1 MTEVEFRSLV
11 ERGPVLLDGATGTSL
26 FSSGMPMGV
35 CTEGWV
41 LDHPNV
47 VKNLQKAYVE
57 AGSQI
62 IYAPTFGANRH
73 NLAWYGL
80 DSNLSELIARLVAIS
95 KEAASGKAY
104 VAGDM
109 SMTGL
114 TLEDLGGEASFDQI
128 FDLYHE
134 QAQALDDAGVDLF
147 VVETMLSLE
156 ETEAALDA
164 IRSVSH
170 KPVMCT
176 LSYDA
181 DGTTMYG
188 TRCGEAV
195 ETLQALGAS
204 AVGLNCSVGPDQL
217 EAVVAAMKSA
227 AEIPIIAKPNAGLPL
242 IDDAGNAV
250 YPMGPMEFAENM
262 KKLVAAGASVI
273 GGCCGTTPEY
283 IRKLRLML
291 EGKLI

>member
-11 ERGPVLLDGATGTSL
+11 ERGPVLLDGGTGTSL

-164 IRSVSH
+164 IRSVSD

>member
-1 MTEVEFRSLV
+1 MVQPEPACFR
-11 ERGPVLLDGATGTSL
+11 PVCPWGY
-26 FSSGMPMGV
+26 V
-35 CTEGWV
+35 RKTEGWV

-164 IRSVSH
+164 IRSVSD

>member
-1 MTEVEFRSLV
+1 
-11 ERGPVLLDGATGTSL
+11 
-26 FSSGMPMGV
+26 
-35 CTEGWV
+35 
-41 LDHPNV
+41 
-47 VKNLQKAYVE
+47 
-57 AGSQI
+57 
-62 IYAPTFGANRH
+62 
-73 NLAWYGL
+73 
-80 DSNLSELIARLVAIS
+80 
-95 KEAASGKAY
+95 
-104 VAGDM
+104 
-109 SMTGL
+109 MTGL

-291 EGKLI
+291 EGRLI